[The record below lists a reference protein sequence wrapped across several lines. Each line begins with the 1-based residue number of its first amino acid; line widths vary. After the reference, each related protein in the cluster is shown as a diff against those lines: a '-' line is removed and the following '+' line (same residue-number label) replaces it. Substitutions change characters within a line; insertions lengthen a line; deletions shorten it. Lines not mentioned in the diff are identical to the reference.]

1 MRKSTQFRMRRCG
14 VEGVEAIEADSA
26 HSFGRHTHDQFGIG
40 VILRGAQKSAS
51 GRGPVEAGPGDVI
64 TVNPGEVHD
73 GTPINAAGRSW
84 RMLYLDPRLV
94 RQASLDI
101 TEGRSGDCVFSHPV
115 MSVPHIAPT
124 ILSLYSDMTDPGSA
138 DRLRPETGLLL
149 LVARHLVESAQPE
162 SFAPAIDR
170 ARSLIDDDPTL
181 AVTLDDLARVSGL
194 TRFQVLRGFSRATGM
209 TPHAYLLQRR
219 LGIARRLIGQ
229 GMALTE
235 AALAGGF
242 ADQSHMTRTFVRAY
256 GLTPGAY
263 RQALA

>member
-1 MRKSTQFRMRRCG
+1 MKKSSQFRMRQCG
-14 VEGVEAIEADSA
+14 VEGVEAVEADTV

-73 GTPINAAGRSW
+73 GTPIGAAGRSW

-94 RQASLDI
+94 HHASLDI

-115 MSVPHIAPT
+115 MTEPDIARHM
-124 ILSLYSDMTDPGSA
+124 LCVYRDMTAA
-138 DRLRPETGLLL
+138 DTVDRMRSETSLLL
-149 LVARHLVESAQPE
+149 LVAEHLVEKPHRKSA
-162 SFAPAIDR
+162 APSIEK
-170 ARSLIDDDPTL
+170 ARSFIDDDPTL
-181 AVTLDDLARVSGL
+181 DVTLNDLAQVSGL
-194 TRFQVLRGFSRATGM
+194 TRFQVLRSFSRATGM
-209 TPHAYLLQRR
+209 TPHAYLVQRR

-229 GMALTE
+229 GLALTE